1 MGFESVGFEGLV
13 GFVLGA
19 QEGHHLINGIQL
31 VGGDLHVC
39 MEKKGHSEENLGKCR
54 HLRTG

>member
-13 GFVLGA
+13 RFVSGA
-19 QEGHHLINGIQL
+19 QEGYHLINGIQL
-31 VGGDLHVC
+31 VRGDLHVC
-39 MEKKGHSEENLGKCR
+39 MEKKGHSEEKVGECQ